1 MIVYKA
7 ASRIR
12 LPASF
17 SVSTA
22 AVRFLGVGEGMGWW
36 SVRTTPGLGFST
48 PAIDFS
54 IPGLEFSVAGFERV
68 SLDMAQL
75 WRAWLKRA
83 EGIK

>member
-1 MIVYKA
+1 
-7 ASRIR
+7 
-12 LPASF
+12 
-17 SVSTA
+17 
-22 AVRFLGVGEGMGWW
+22 MGKR
-36 SVRTTPGLGFST
+36 SGRTTPGLDYST

-54 IPGLEFSVAGFERV
+54 ILGLEFSVAGFERV

>member
-1 MIVYKA
+1 
-7 ASRIR
+7 
-12 LPASF
+12 
-17 SVSTA
+17 
-22 AVRFLGVGEGMGWW
+22 MGKW
-36 SVRTTPGLGFST
+36 SGRTTPGLDYST